1 MCLDN
6 YQKIAIG
13 LFSLKSG
20 GNSEIYKK
28 WEVGVKIWRVTPK
41 SGDLA
46 SMHIV
51 MSIEL
56 LGTLEISHYSNLAVH
71 CQLG

>member
-46 SMHIV
+46 SMN
-51 MSIEL
+51 
-56 LGTLEISHYSNLAVH
+56 GTTCNDETPEETGLK
-71 CQLG
+71 Q

>member
-1 MCLDN
+1 M
-6 YQKIAIG
+6 
-13 LFSLKSG
+13 FSLKSG

-46 SMHIV
+46 SLHTKLKGIIKLNNPNKFTCFV
-51 MSIEL
+51 KIQP
-56 LGTLEISHYSNLAVH
+56 IIIND
-71 CQLG
+71 Q